1 VFSQQ
6 RQPDSLFANVEKHT
20 FMYRASMP
28 STSVCPIC
36 QGSAKQSRSV
46 GDLIVASCSNCGHG
60 WLTDV
65 QPDNKF
71 YETSHYVNW
80 RHENQAGEIRR
91 RAEQYL
97 TDFYD
102 LVAGGPRTAVEIGCS
117 TGETIGLL
125 AERGVQGWGA
135 DTSEAAIA
143 QARARFPQ
151 VGFTVGTMPIPDVP
165 VDAALMM
172 HVIEHVPSPID
183 VLHDVRSLVA
193 GGGTI
198 YLRTPNYAGAAA
210 QVLRGAWP
218 DFYAEHLHYFT
229 HRSIT
234 TALSAAGWHLENVRT
249 EGGAW
254 AWLGG
259 VKRVVKQQRPS
270 LTKGTGAPPGRRQMQ
285 VLSLAERWG
294 QPLWKAEG
302 RSGRGNELV
311 VTARRATG

>member
-1 VFSQQ
+1 MVDPLLRGVAQVG
-6 RQPDSLFANVEKHT
+6 RTIVYGAP
-20 FMYRASMP
+20 MP

-36 QGSAKQSRSV
+36 QGRAKQSRSV
-46 GDLIVASCSNCGHG
+46 GDLVVASCSHCGHG
-60 WLTDV
+60 WLSDL
-65 QPDNKF
+65 QLENKH
-71 YETSHYVNW
+71 YDTSHYVNW
-80 RHENQAGEIRR
+80 RHENQAATRR

-97 TDFYD
+97 TDFYE
-102 LVAGGPRTAVEIGCS
+102 LVAGEPRTAVEIGCS

-125 AERGVQGWGA
+125 AERGVQGWGSDA
-135 DTSEAAIA
+135 SEAAIE

-151 VGFTVGTMPIPDVP
+151 VGFTVGTMPILDAP

-193 GGGTI
+193 DGGTI

-218 DFYAEHLHYFT
+218 DFLAEHLHYFT
-229 HRSIT
+229 PRSIT
-234 TALSAAGWHLENVRT
+234 TALSTSGWHLQSVHT

-254 AWLGG
+254 VWLGG

-270 LTKGTGAPPGRRQMQ
+270 LTRGTGAPPGRRRMQ
-285 VLSLAERWG
+285 VLSFAHRWGRPLWRAER
-294 QPLWKAEG
+294 
-302 RSGRGNELV
+302 RSGRGNELI

>member
-1 VFSQQ
+1 MSPFSENTTL
-6 RQPDSLFANVEKHT
+6 RPA
-20 FMYRASMP
+20 
-28 STSVCPIC
+28 CPIC
-36 QGSAKQSRSV
+36 QGRAKQSRSV
-46 GDLIVASCSNCGHG
+46 GDLVVASCSHCGHG
-60 WLTDV
+60 WLTDL
-65 QPDNKF
+65 QQENKH
-71 YETSHYVNW
+71 YDTSHYVNW
-80 RHENQAGEIRR
+80 RHENQAATRR

-97 TDFYD
+97 TDFYE
-102 LVAGGPRTAVEIGCS
+102 LVAGEPRTAVEIGCS

-125 AERGVQGWGA
+125 AERGVQGWGV
-135 DTSEAAIA
+135 DTSEAAIE

-151 VGFTVGTMPIPDVP
+151 VGFTVGTTPILDAP

-183 VLHDVRSLVA
+183 VLHDVRSLVTD
-193 GGGTI
+193 GGII

-218 DFYAEHLHYFT
+218 DFLAEHLHYFT
-229 HRSIT
+229 PHSIT
-234 TALSAAGWHLENVRT
+234 IALSASGWHLENVRT

-254 AWLGG
+254 VWLGG

-285 VLSLAERWG
+285 VLSLAHRWG
-294 QPLWKAEG
+294 RPLWRAEG
-302 RSGRGNELV
+302 RSGRGNELI